1 MIHRIWLFLLIHFT
15 DKFFNVS
22 YLLLVDCFLY
32 LFIYLFIYL
41 FVYVYTYLFI
51 YLFIYLSI
59 YILIYFLYLHKIN
72 TITHLQFVKN
82 ERLPYHRNK
91 IVRLIKAKS
100 KVNANVTKTLSEIYL
115 IFFLYLQ

>member
-1 MIHRIWLFLLIHFT
+1 M
-15 DKFFNVS
+15 
-22 YLLLVDCFLY
+22 YLL
-32 LFIYLFIYL
+32 
-41 FVYVYTYLFI
+41 I